1 MTNLEPLVSIDLGQ
15 RTVARGYEDSIAA
28 VADTILRPEYAAT
41 GDALDWALY
50 AGEEVDITNEGYRAD
65 IDSSALCTD
74 LNYILEEGIE
84 HLYQA
89 TGLYAAADGIS
100 GMFFIAP
107 EEFFSDLG
115 A

>member
-1 MTNLEPLVSIDLGQ
+1 MSNIKPITSIDLGV
-15 RTVARGYEDSIAA
+15 RNVERGYIDSIRA

-41 GDALDWALY
+41 GDARTWAEGVESDIQACSFCEHYRESLDL
-50 AGEEVDITNEGYRAD
+50 T
-65 IDSSALCTD
+65 
-74 LNYILEEGIE
+74 LEEGIE

-107 EEFFSDLG
+107 EEFFSELEV
-115 A
+115 

>member
-1 MTNLEPLVSIDLGQ
+1 MTNIEPLVSIDLHQ
-15 RTVARGYEDSIAA
+15 RTVPDGYIASIRA
-28 VADTILRPEYAAT
+28 VAGTILSPEYAAT
-41 GDALDWALY
+41 GDARTWAEGVHMDIQACQHCDHYIESLDSTL
-50 AGEEVDITNEGYRAD
+50 D
-65 IDSSALCTD
+65 
-74 LNYILEEGIE
+74 EGIE

-107 EEFFSDLG
+107 EEFFSELG